1 MRQSRQ
7 PKSKLRSVVL
17 AFDPAAKNAQKLVV
31 AMEAWKLK
39 VDSLDSELIQNQRFH
54 LGLAF
59 AMVEGG
65 LSVLSDYATI
75 SHCYRVR
82 AGVSRFGNNFE
93 SFYQLKAKKKP
104 SKS

>member
-1 MRQSRQ
+1 MRLFPLISTFSAETSEKLFPILDQVFYGFR
-7 PKSKLRSVVL
+7 PLRTRDDSK
-17 AFDPAAKNAQKLVV
+17 
-31 AMEAWKLK
+31 
-39 VDSLDSELIQNQRFH
+39 LIQNQRFR

-65 LSVLSDYATI
+65 LNVLSDYATI
-75 SHCYRVR
+75 SHCYRVQ